1 MPSGCGLA
9 FTICQT
15 VAVEFAPA
23 GQEGEA
29 TAGVQLANLLGA
41 AVGTSVTAIV
51 IAHLESRLPLAIGLS
66 FLTTVAA
73 AIAAG
78 LLAPRL
84 PGRRPGEPTHS
95 FRPPSPA
102 APSEGAPPRPRTPPS
117 PVRTIDL
124 DRWRQGTPDEKA
136 AVAAEFDVSM
146 RDAGFVVIVG
156 QACPTDCGLR
166 SAPGRWRSSTSP
178 RRRSA
183 IGPAL
188 ATAGWVPFGMEANS
202 YASGEPTPPDLKET
216 WVPPPPTCP
225 GTTRHCPTGGP
236 TRCPT

>member
-1 MPSGCGLA
+1 MAASLVFDAVPFWLAYPATAIGAFGCGLA

-73 AIAAG
+73 AVTAG

-84 PGRRPGEPTHS
+84 PGRRPDERPTHS
-95 FRPPSPA
+95 QIPAPPSSLP
-102 APSEGAPPRPRTPPS
+102 EGAHP
-117 PVRTIDL
+117 
-124 DRWRQGTPDEKA
+124 
-136 AVAAEFDVSM
+136 
-146 RDAGFVVIVG
+146 
-156 QACPTDCGLR
+156 
-166 SAPGRWRSSTSP
+166 
-178 RRRSA
+178 
-183 IGPAL
+183 
-188 ATAGWVPFGMEANS
+188 
-202 YASGEPTPPDLKET
+202 
-216 WVPPPPTCP
+216 
-225 GTTRHCPTGGP
+225 
-236 TRCPT
+236 